1 MNASTRTR
9 RLRTRAA
16 SALVCAAGMALA
28 LAPAAAA
35 AGPSATTHAARSV
48 SFGSATLRGTVN
60 PNGQETFYYFQYGV
74 TKAYGSQTTPTSA
87 GAGTAP
93 VEVSVPISGLQ
104 PVTQYHFR
112 IVAVNVAGMVAE
124 GFDRTFTT
132 KPIPLSLA
140 ILAAPSPISYGG
152 TVVVQGTLSGTGNA
166 DRVVML
172 QSDPF
177 GSPLGFQPFG
187 NPELTNSVGGF
198 SFPVLGLTSTTAFR
212 VVSATSPVVISPVAV
227 AQVAVIVSAHIG
239 RSSRPH
245 RVRFFG
251 TVTPA
256 ENGAQVG
263 ILREVHGHGIP
274 VAGATLRAD
283 GTTKS
288 SFSRLV
294 RARPG
299 LYRVLVVVPAGPLIS
314 AYGQPLVIR

>member
-1 MNASTRTR
+1 VNPSTMNR

-16 SALVCAAGMALA
+16 GAIVCAAGMALA
-28 LAPAAAA
+28 LAPAAQAA
-35 AGPSATTHAARSV
+35 APSATTHSAHAV

-60 PNGQETFYYFQYGV
+60 PNGQQTFYYFQYGV
-74 TKAYGSQTTPTSA
+74 TKAYGSQTTPTTVGS
-87 GAGTAP
+87 GAAP
-93 VEVSVPISGLQ
+93 VNVSVPISGLQ

-112 IVAVNVAGMVAE
+112 IVAVNSVGQIDNGA
-124 GFDRTFTT
+124 DRTFVT

-140 ILAAPSPISYGG
+140 ILAAPSPVPYGG

-172 QSDPF
+172 QADPF

-212 VVSATSPVVISPVAV
+212 VVTATKPTVTSPVAT

-239 RSSRPH
+239 RSSRRH

-263 ILREVHGHGIP
+263 ILREVRGRGIP
-274 VAGATLRAD
+274 VGGATLHPL

-288 SFSRLV
+288 RFSTAV
-294 RARPG
+294 PARPG
-299 LYRVLVVVPAGPLIS
+299 LYRVLVVVPAGPVIS